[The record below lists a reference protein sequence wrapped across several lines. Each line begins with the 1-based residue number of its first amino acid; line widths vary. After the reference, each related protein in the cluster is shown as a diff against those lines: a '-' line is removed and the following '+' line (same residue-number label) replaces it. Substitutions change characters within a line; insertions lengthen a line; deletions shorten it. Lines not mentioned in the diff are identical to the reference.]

1 MVMYAILLSL
11 REKRRKKNMEK
22 TTKMSNSELLA
33 LFYAEALTMGVAIGH
48 NEEIMENF
56 KKVQDLWDEM
66 MKRFVYPQEK

>member
-1 MVMYAILLSL
+1 
-11 REKRRKKNMEK
+11 MEK

>member
-1 MVMYAILLSL
+1 
-11 REKRRKKNMEK
+11 MEK

-33 LFYAEALTMGVAIGH
+33 QFYAEALTMGVAIGH